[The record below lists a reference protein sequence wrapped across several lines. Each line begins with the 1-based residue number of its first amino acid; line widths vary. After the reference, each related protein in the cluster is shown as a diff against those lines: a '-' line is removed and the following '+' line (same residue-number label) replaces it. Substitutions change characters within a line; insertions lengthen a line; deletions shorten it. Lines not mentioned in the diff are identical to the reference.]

1 MHIEIRGT
9 WVPQLVKR
17 LTSAQIMISRIM
29 GWSPMSGS
37 ILTAQ
42 SLDGGCFRLCV
53 SLSLCP
59 SPTRVCTCTLS
70 KINKHFKKR
79 KLKPKVAIKRKYPER

>member
-1 MHIEIRGT
+1 MQCFTYLSDENIHLDPMWGA
-9 WVPQLVKR
+9 WVAQVGKR
-17 LTSAQIMISRIM
+17 LTSAQIMISWIM

-37 ILTAQ
+37 MLTAQ

-59 SPTRVCTCTLS
+59 SPTRVCTRTLS
-70 KINKHFKKR
+70 KINKH
-79 KLKPKVAIKRKYPER
+79 